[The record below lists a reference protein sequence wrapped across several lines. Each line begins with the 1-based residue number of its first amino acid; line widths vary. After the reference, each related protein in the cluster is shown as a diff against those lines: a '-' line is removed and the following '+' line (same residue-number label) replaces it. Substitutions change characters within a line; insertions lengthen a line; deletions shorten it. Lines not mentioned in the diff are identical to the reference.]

1 MAGPQ
6 TEELYDDVSAS
17 VLRALSG
24 FLMSV
29 ALIVPLGLG
38 VGWCARLGNLLNQF
52 TEICQNTASLAVLPV
67 FILFLDI
74 RELSRSRCDI

>member
-1 MAGPQ
+1 MAAPQ

-29 ALIVPLGLG
+29 ALIAPLGLG
-38 VGWCARLGNLLNQF
+38 VGWCARLGNLLKQF
-52 TEICQNTASLAVLPV
+52 TEICQNTASLAVLADLHPV
-67 FILFLDI
+67 SGH
-74 RELSRSRCDI
+74 SRALKITM

>member
-29 ALIVPLGLG
+29 AFVPLGLG
-38 VGWCARLGNLLNQF
+38 VGWCAQLRNLLKQF
-52 TEICQNTASLAVLPV
+52 TEICQNTASLAVLPDLHPV
-67 FILFLDI
+67 SGH
-74 RELSRSRCDI
+74 SRALKITM

>member
-38 VGWCARLGNLLNQF
+38 VGWCAQLRNLKQF
-52 TEICQNTASLAVLPV
+52 TEICQNTASLAVLPDLHPV
-67 FILFLDI
+67 SGH
-74 RELSRSRCDI
+74 SRALKITM